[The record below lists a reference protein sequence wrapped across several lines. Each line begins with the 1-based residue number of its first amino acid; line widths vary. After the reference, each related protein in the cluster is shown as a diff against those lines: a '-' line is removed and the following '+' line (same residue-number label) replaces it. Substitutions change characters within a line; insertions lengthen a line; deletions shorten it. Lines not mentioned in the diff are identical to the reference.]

1 MTRIAGELEEPEPE
15 LQSLEQDDWVD
26 DGVEDNEHLEEHLA
40 DDEYPED
47 EYLEDDEGLEEPIP
61 PEPEAELVPEPMER
75 PSLAFPDTYRPIP
88 VPDAPA
94 IAHTLQLARS
104 LRPLA
109 RQIAAGLA
117 TVIDE
122 GATAER
128 IAEAGVWQPVLQ
140 PASELWFDVAL
151 VFDASLSMC
160 LWQRLEKDLRQFLSR
175 YGVFR
180 DVRVWYVQHGT
191 NRLELTSRNGISHR
205 PKELLTGDRRR
216 MVVMVSDCVAPAWHD
231 GRMKNLMAIWSA
243 ALPTV
248 ICQVFPERLWA
259 RTALTRSVVVELQ
272 AKQAG
277 LPSDRLDPK
286 ARSYW
291 DRGRVQAAVG
301 VGMMRLPVVTLEPD
315 SLADLARVVAGR
327 QGQVLGVVWDA
338 EPAMISGAEPSA
350 SDAAELTE
358 IVDDFLL
365 LAPPTARH
373 LATLLASAPVITL
386 PIVRLIRQAMLPR
399 ANAVHVAEV
408 LMSGLF
414 QVSSGTVPTVE
425 NAERVVYEVLDEAVR
440 QRLRGGSL
448 VMDAINVV
456 EAVSQ
461 YVAKGLGKSVS
472 EFRALLRMP
481 GTGQNQ
487 QETEFLAAFATV
499 TATILRGLGSE
510 FEAMA
515 ERLLAPEP
523 SDPVSDNEQEFPG
536 FPPLEDFSFDVATVI
551 EDVEEP
557 PSFPNIPTLQR
568 LYSHAATLQRVG
580 RRWEITYQL
589 ASGWH
594 YVEQLPKKIS
604 IEMVAIPS
612 GRFLMGSP
620 EGEGEDRERPQHEV
634 TVPPFFM
641 GRYPITQAQWWA
653 VAVMP
658 KVKQDLETD
667 PSRFKG
673 NTRPVE
679 RVTWQDAIEFCA
691 RLSVHTGRS
700 YSLPS
705 EAEWEYA
712 CRAGT
717 TTPFH
722 FGETISPKVANYDG
736 TRIYGDGPKGEYR
749 KETTPVGQFEV
760 ANAFGLCDMHGN
772 VWEWCLDSWHGNYEG
787 APTDGSAWDADGARD
802 RRVRRGGSWGINPR
816 FCRSAYCNYDIPV
829 VRFNDFGFRVVCHV

>member
-1 MTRIAGELEEPEPE
+1 LEEEVLEEP
-15 LQSLEQDDWVD
+15 ST
-26 DGVEDNEHLEEHLA
+26 
-40 DDEYPED
+40 
-47 EYLEDDEGLEEPIP
+47 

-128 IAEAGVWQPVLQ
+128 IAETGAWQPVLQ
-140 PASELWFDVAL
+140 PASELWLEVAL

-160 LWQRLEKDLRQFLSR
+160 LWQRLEKDLRRFLSH

-180 DVRVWYVQHGT
+180 DVRVWHVKHGA
-191 NRLELTSRNGISHR
+191 NRLEFTSRGGISHKPR
-205 PKELLTGDRRR
+205 ELLTGDRRR
-216 MVVMVSDCVAPAWHD
+216 VVVMVSDCVAPAWHD
-231 GRMKNLMAIWSA
+231 GRMKNLMEIWSA

-259 RTALTRSVVVELQ
+259 RTALARSVVVELQ

-301 VGMMRLPVVTLEPD
+301 AGIMRLPVVTLESD

-327 QGQVLGVVWDA
+327 QGQVLGMVWDA

-350 SDAAELTE
+350 ADAAELTE

-414 QVSSGTVPTVE
+414 QISGDTVPTVE
-425 NAERVVYEVLDEAVR
+425 TAERVVYEVVDEAVR
-440 QRLRGGSL
+440 QRLRAGSL
-448 VMDAINVV
+448 VVDAINVL
-456 EAVSQ
+456 ESVSQ

-481 GTGQNQ
+481 ATGQSQ
-487 QETEFLAAFATV
+487 QETEFLTAFATV
-499 TATILRGLGSE
+499 TATILRGLGGE

-523 SDPVSDNEQEFPG
+523 SDPVSGDEQEFPG
-536 FPPLEDFSFDVATVI
+536 FPPLEDFSFEVATVV

-557 PSFPNIPTLQR
+557 PSFPNIPRLQR
-568 LYSHAATLQRVG
+568 LYSHVATLQQVG
-580 RRWEITYQL
+580 RRWEIAYRL

-594 YVEQLPKKIS
+594 YVEQLSQRIS

-620 EGEGEDRERPQHEV
+620 EGEGDNRERPQHQV

-641 GRYPITQAQWWA
+641 GRYPITQAQWQS
-653 VAVMP
+653 VAAMP
-658 KVKQDLETD
+658 KVEKDLETD

-673 NTRPVE
+673 DMCPVE
-679 RVTWQDAIEFCA
+679 RVSWEDAMEFCA
-691 RLSVHTGRS
+691 RLSAHTGRS
-700 YSLPS
+700 YGLPS

-722 FGETISPKVANYDG
+722 FGETISPEVANYRG
-736 TRIYGDGPKGEYR
+736 TSTYGDGPKGEYR
-749 KETTPVGQFEV
+749 EETTPVAYFGV
-760 ANAFGLCDMHGN
+760 ANTFGLCDMHGN

-787 APTDGSAWDADGARD
+787 APTDESAWDAGRARD
-802 RRVRRGGSWGINPR
+802 TRVRRGGSWNFDPR
-816 FCRSAYCNYDIPV
+816 NCRSAYRGISYPANRYDY
-829 VRFNDFGFRVVCHV
+829 FGFRVVCHVRGTP